1 MDRFI
6 IRETV
11 MSPKPGAVRS
21 IQKNIT
27 ISSQYWSGGEGI
39 ISVNTEKGYVLLD
52 SLAAFSIILFA
63 SLVLLPLFIH
73 IETDRLDVR
82 REIKAYHILF
92 EDLERHL
99 HGAPIEENKRVKE
112 LAGTF
117 TTSIRPH
124 PIKPDYMEGCVSYE
138 NSKKHNMSVCEI
150 IKR

>member
-1 MDRFI
+1 M
-6 IRETV
+6 
-11 MSPKPGAVRS
+11 
-21 IQKNIT
+21 
-27 ISSQYWSGGEGI
+27 GGEGI

-73 IETDRLDVR
+73 IEMDRLDVR

-117 TTSIRPH
+117 ITSIKPH
-124 PIKPDYMEGCVSYE
+124 PIKPEYMEGCVSYE
-138 NSKKHNMSVCEI
+138 NSKKQNKSVCEI
-150 IKR
+150 VKR